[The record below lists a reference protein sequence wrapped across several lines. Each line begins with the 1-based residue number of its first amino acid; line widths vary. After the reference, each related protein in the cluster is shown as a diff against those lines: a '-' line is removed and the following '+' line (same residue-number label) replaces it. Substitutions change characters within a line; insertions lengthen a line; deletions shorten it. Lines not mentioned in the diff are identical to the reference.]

1 MHMTELNFLPEG
13 FKIRHATAEDLQ
25 AVVEVIRAYDLVQQ
39 GETHETA
46 ESWLPQWQRPGFD
59 LANDAW
65 VIIAPRQKSA
75 AVSSAK
81 ERIVGYQELWNRA
94 EHSVLSGDGY
104 VHPEFNGLG
113 IGTTM
118 LHLEESRARE
128 HLALAPPQNQV
139 ILRNGVAGNDPAAQ
153 ELHKNEGYQPARY
166 FWQMEI
172 QMSKRPPE
180 PVWPQGFQLTRFERG
195 ENERQAFDAFEDAFR
210 DHWGY
215 TPWDFDWWLKM
226 TIENEN
232 SDSGLRYLALDED
245 QIAGGV
251 LCEYRQELG
260 WVSQL
265 AVRRPWRRRGL
276 GLALLLHAFGEFY
289 RRGTTTVRLGVDA
302 ANPTGAT
309 RLYEKA
315 GMQVLYKFIV
325 YEKELRSGIAVA
337 E

>member
-1 MHMTELNFLPEG
+1 MDMTDLSILPEG
-13 FKIRHATAEDLQ
+13 FEIRHATPEDLQ
-25 AVVEVIRAYDLVQQ
+25 AVVDVIRSYDLQQ
-39 GETHETA
+39 EGETHETA
-46 ESWLPQWQRPGFD
+46 ESWLPQWQRPDFD
-59 LANDAW
+59 LVKDAW
-65 VIIAPRQKSA
+65 VVIAPGQKGA
-75 AVSSAK
+75 AVSGTEEK
-81 ERIVGYQELWNRA
+81 IVGYQELWNRA
-94 EHSVLSGDGY
+94 EHSVLAGDGY

-118 LHLEESRARE
+118 LRLEEARAKE
-128 HLALAPPQNQV
+128 HLALAPPKNRV
-139 ILRNGVAGNDPAAQ
+139 VLRNGVAGSDPAALA
-153 ELHKNEGYQPARY
+153 LHENEGYRPVRY

-172 QMSKRPPE
+172 QMSAPPPE
-180 PVWPQGFQLTRFERG
+180 PVWPEGFDLKRFQHG
-195 ENERQAFDAFEDAFR
+195 EYERQAFDAFEDAFR

-215 TPWDFDWWLKM
+215 SPWDFDWWHDRTL
-226 TIENEN
+226 ENEN
-232 SDSGLRYLALDED
+232 SDPGLRYLALDGD

-289 RRGTTTVRLGVDA
+289 RRGTSKVRLGVDA

-309 RLYEKA
+309 RLYKKA
-315 GMQVLYKFIV
+315 GMQVLHKYIV
-325 YEKELRSGIAVA
+325 YEKELRPGIATA